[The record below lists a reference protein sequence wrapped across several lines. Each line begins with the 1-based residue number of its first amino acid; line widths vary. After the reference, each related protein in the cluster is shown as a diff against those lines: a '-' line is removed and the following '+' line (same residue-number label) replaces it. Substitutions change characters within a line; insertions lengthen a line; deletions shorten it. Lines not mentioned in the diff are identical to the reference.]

1 MPRIQ
6 RKRLITVAEVTP
18 KGSNTPIRKILGEY
32 TPDSSIEFNNDLQTA
47 SDILGKTHADVEKT
61 EPVQTFDPHY
71 VMESNAL
78 DDYMVKAALK
88 NDIDAYNGVF
98 TFYIIAEYMNEG
110 GSGTDAFYTVKHS
123 GCSLIPTSLGGESYL
138 GMPYEAH
145 FSNDITEG
153 TVNEISEEF
162 TFTPA

>member
-6 RKRLITVAEVTP
+6 RKHLITIAEVTP

-32 TPDSSIEFNNDLQTA
+32 TPDSSIEFNNDLQTVT
-47 SDILGKTHADVEKT
+47 DILGKTHSDVEKT

-71 VMESNAL
+71 LMENNAL
-78 DDYMVKAALK
+78 DDYMFKAAVK

-98 TFYIIAEYMNEG
+98 SFYIVAEFMNEG
-110 GSGTDAFYTVKHS
+110 GSGTDAFFAVKHS
-123 GCSLIPTSLGGESYL
+123 GCSLIPTSLGGEAHID
-138 GMPYEAH
+138 MPYEAH